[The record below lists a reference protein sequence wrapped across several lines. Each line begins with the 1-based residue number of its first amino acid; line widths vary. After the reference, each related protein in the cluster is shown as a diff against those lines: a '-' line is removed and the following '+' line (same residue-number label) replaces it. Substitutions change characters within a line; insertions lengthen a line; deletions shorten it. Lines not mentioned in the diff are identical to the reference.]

1 MERQTE
7 ALTAVHH
14 AEVVGS
20 LLRPDELVAA
30 RAEMRAG
37 RLDPADYRAIED
49 RAVDAALRLQEDCG
63 VDVVTDGEMRRD
75 IFFDFLIK
83 GVTGIVMQPA
93 YTVRFHDH
101 TGEDRMSV
109 QIPFSVAERISAL
122 PCPAVEE
129 FRYAR
134 ERTSKPLK
142 VTLPGPIMMLG
153 LWGDVSRDA
162 YPDPLE
168 LVADAGAAIK
178 RWMGE
183 LAEAGC
189 TFIQLDMPDLIDVYC
204 DASVRAEYD
213 ERGIPSRELIALGTD
228 LAVEFGA
235 LELPGVKKA
244 MHLCRGNGTEAW
256 IAEGG
261 YEDFSEHVF
270 RRATGYDVF
279 HLEYDDDRSGG
290 FEPLA
295 NLPDDK
301 VAALGLV
308 STKWTQ
314 MEDPAV
320 LVARIEDAARY
331 HPVERLALA
340 PQCGFASASE
350 TAEQRR
356 LTPETQEAKLRL
368 VSEVAREVWG

>member
-1 MERQTE
+1 MTDTR
-7 ALTAVHH
+7 TAVHH

-30 RAEMRAG
+30 RGEMRAG
-37 RLDPADYRAIED
+37 RLDPAAYRGIED

-83 GVTGIVMQPA
+83 GVTGIVMQSS

-101 TGEDRMSV
+101 AGAETMSV
-109 QIPFSVAERISAL
+109 PIPFSVAERIRPL
-122 PCPAVEE
+122 PCPAVDE

-134 ERTSKPLK
+134 ERTPKPLK
-142 VTLPGPIMMLG
+142 VTLPGPGMMLG

-168 LVADAGAAIK
+168 LVADAGAAVLG
-178 RWMGE
+178 WMRE

-189 TFIQLDMPDLIDVYC
+189 TYIQIDMPELIDVYC
-204 DASVRAEYD
+204 DASVRAEYE
-213 ERGIPSRELIALGTD
+213 ERGISADALIALETD
-228 LAVEFGA
+228 LAVQFGA
-235 LELPGVKKA
+235 LELPGVTKA

-261 YEDFSEHVF
+261 YEALSEQVF
-270 RRATGYDVF
+270 RRATGFDVF
-279 HLEYDDDRSGG
+279 HLEYDDERSGG
-290 FEPLA
+290 FAPLA
-295 NLPDDK
+295 NLPDDT
-301 VAALGLV
+301 VAVLGLV
-308 STKWTQ
+308 STKWSR
-314 MEDPAV
+314 MEQPAE
-320 LVARIEDAARY
+320 LVARIEEAARF
-331 HPVERLALA
+331 HPLERLALA

-350 TAEQRR
+350 TSAQRR
-356 LTPETQEAKLRL
+356 ITPETQAAKLRL
-368 VSEVAREVWG
+368 VSDVARDVWR